1 MTFIVP
7 LLLLAADPLNTTA
20 EVTGWKQTGR
30 YDEVERLCAAFPKRF
45 PGKVKCEQFGVTP
58 EGRKMLALIASADGT
73 FEPLA
78 NVKKKRPVVLLEGG
92 IHAGEIDGKDAGFWL
107 MRELLDG
114 KLSPGLLGRVTWVFV
129 PVFNVDGHE
138 RFGAFGRPN
147 QNGPEAMG
155 WRTTGQNLN
164 LNRDW
169 VKADAPEMQA
179 MLKLLLKYDPI
190 LFGDLHVTDGA
201 KFQPDLAVTIEPRFS
216 GAENLKIL
224 GLELSESLQKEL
236 KEKGH
241 LPLDFYPSF
250 VKDDEPLW
258 GFAYGVAPPR
268 FSNSY
273 WALHHRFGVLVETHS
288 WKDYAT
294 RVKATFDASLLM
306 LEHAATQGGAWRKAA
321 EEAEAADLKLGG
333 EELPLAYD
341 NSKATRP
348 LEFQGY
354 AFTQEDSPVSG
365 KKWLKY
371 DEEVPQV
378 WKEPFFYEVVPTL
391 KGRVPKAGW
400 LVLPAQAA
408 VVGEKL
414 KAHGFKF
421 EAVAANHLNATVQAF
436 RVTAAKFRPGPY
448 EGRLTVTVKG
458 EWKDEPRD
466 VSKGTLFVPSTQAH
480 VALLLQLLEPVAP
493 DSLMSWGFFDAQLES
508 KEYMEDYVTEAVAR
522 ELLKDPKV
530 MTEFNARLK
539 DPEFFKSSEARLGFF
554 YARHPS
560 YDERLNLY
568 PIYRIDSPLVPPR

>member
-250 VKDDEPLW
+250 VKDDEPLS

-421 EAVAANHLNATVQAF
+421 EPVAANHLNATVQTF

-448 EGRLTVTVKG
+448 EGRLTVAVKG
-458 EWKDEPRD
+458 GWKDEPRD